1 MIPYA
6 HKKAYKTGA
15 NLRSSNRLEVYLK
28 NCCVA
33 CMSAKQ
39 NACQQADV
47 VLVTNID
54 VPNPYK
60 AILEGNEIKI
70 IKADF
75 DDFNFGGN
83 YMWALAFYKLCALKH
98 VLIETNY
105 GYYAYLD
112 SDVYVQSDF
121 ENIWKEC
128 DSHIMMYDICHSL
141 QVENYR
147 HFLAEIKSF
156 RGGEDCCITHCGG
169 EFFAAKKED
178 AVMFM
183 SECQQVY
190 AQMTKADFKTTHGD
204 EFIISLAAVKFNV
217 KNAGAYIYRFWTG
230 SQYNPQVLFV
240 RFFPAISAMM
250 NVSIFTSV
258 LSSGLLIIYLI
269 LLKFKST

>member
-1 MIPYA
+1 
-6 HKKAYKTGA
+6 
-15 NLRSSNRLEVYLK
+15 
-28 NCCVA
+28 
-33 CMSAKQ
+33 MSAKQ

-156 RGGEDCCITHCGG
+156 RGKDCCITHCGG

-230 SQYNPQVLFV
+230 SRYNPQVLFV
-240 RFFPAISAMM
+240 GFFPAISAMM